1 MKIADHIEME
11 KYLVRREPR
20 KILEEKVRKELKL
33 PTKTKVSGSKILDWI
48 NYNSKIG
55 GTNTQPITAE
65 EKQVAAAVEA
75 EQFIAGASKE
85 QVRALEDRLSNA
97 RAFVSK
103 PKAKKAKWRYTSWSD
118 QLKDAIPEPKKKF
131 KKIVEKPKS
140 KVQELLE
147 FEDFLDVLDPI
158 WWEDEQEDIYDRYE
172 KEKPKP
178 AKTSSAPSIDESNA
192 TYFENLFF
200 DYREKGGSLNFNE
213 FKRMLLKDSDLDSK
227 RPGIRSILLA

>member
-1 MKIADHIEME
+1 ME

-103 PKAKKAKWRYTSWSD
+103 PKTVKPKAKTAKWRYTSWAD
-118 QLKDAIPEPKKKF
+118 QQNDIVPEPKKKI
-131 KKIVEKPKS
+131 KKIVDSSLEKTLSLPKDID
-140 KVQELLE
+140 KWLDEIDPQWWLND
-147 FEDFLDVLDPI
+147 EDSSDPF
-158 WWEDEQEDIYDRYE
+158 DDAYDNA
-172 KEKPKP
+172 P

-200 DYREKGGSLNFNE
+200 NYREKGGSLNFDE

-227 RPGIRSILLA
+227 RPGIRSILLV